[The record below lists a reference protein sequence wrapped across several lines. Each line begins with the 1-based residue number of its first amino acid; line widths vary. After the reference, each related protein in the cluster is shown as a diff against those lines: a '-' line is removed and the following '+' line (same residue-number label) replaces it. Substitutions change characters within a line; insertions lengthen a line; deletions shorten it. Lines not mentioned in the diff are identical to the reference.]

1 MHYQYQHSKMDCF
14 HIINANT
21 CYRQY
26 HADKIELFH
35 IINTLSESI
44 QRRMM
49 LAQCHRTVN
58 ENTCYVHYKTL

>member
-1 MHYQYQHSKMDCF
+1 MDCF